1 MKLTDHF
8 DAFLANKVNLTDS
21 RIAKLDAH
29 VEAVSQF
36 LAARED
42 AIAVGFN
49 ELIPQGSYAHRT
61 IINPVDE
68 NDEFDA
74 DVLLDIEEVDDW
86 DADDYVE
93 NLYAAFRSSSIYRD
107 KVNRKSRCVTVN
119 YAGDFHMDVVP
130 YLKRHGEHYIT
141 NRKENQY
148 ERTNPEGF
156 NEWLDEQNRIT
167 GGNRLI
173 KAIRLLKYLRDFKNT
188 FTVKSV
194 ILTILLGERVSST
207 ALMADPDHY
216 KDLPTTLLNLMTDL
230 NTYLQAN
237 PMMPNIED
245 PSCPG
250 ENFNHRWNQEQYANF
265 RSWIATYTDWAKD
278 AYDEVDREE
287 SYCKW
292 RKLFGDKFG
301 TYSTAGATLA
311 TAHRG
316 LPGVRDTEEFI
327 EDKFTV
333 ALNPQYRVKLQGKT
347 VGRNGW
353 RSYTLSERGNV
364 VDPNRKIQFTI
375 CSSNIPEPYELWW
388 KVRNVGPDAIKR
400 DMIRGQIE
408 RDTGSRSRT
417 EPASFRGNHYV
428 EVYVVMDGAVV
439 AMDRQSVIIR

>member
-8 DAFLANKVNLTDS
+8 DAFLTNKVNLSDT
-21 RIAKLDAH
+21 RIATLDAH

-36 LAARED
+36 LSTGED
-42 AIAVGFN
+42 VIASSFN

-61 IINPVDE
+61 IINPVGT

-74 DVLLDIEEVDDW
+74 DVLLDVDEVDGW
-86 DADDYVE
+86 EAEDYVE
-93 NLYAAFRSSSIYRD
+93 NLYTVFRSSNTYRD
-107 KVNRKSRCVTVN
+107 KVNRRSRCVTVN

-130 YLKRHGEHYIT
+130 YLERHGEHYIT
-141 NRKENQY
+141 NRNENQY

-156 NEWLDEQNRIT
+156 NAWLDDQNRIT

-188 FTVKSV
+188 FSVKSV

-216 KDLPTTLLNLMTDL
+216 KDLPTTLLSLMIDL

-237 PMMPNIED
+237 PTMPSIDD
-245 PSCPG
+245 PSCAG
-250 ENFNHRWNQEQYANF
+250 ENFNHRWNQEQYSNF
-265 RSWIATYTDWAKD
+265 RSCIATYTGWAQD
-278 AYDEVDREE
+278 AYNEVDREE
-287 SYCKW
+287 SYAKW
-292 RKLFGDKFG
+292 RRLFGDEFG
-301 TYSTAGATLA
+301 TYSTAGVTLA
-311 TAHRG
+311 AAHRG

-327 EDKFTV
+327 EDRF
-333 ALNPQYRVKLQGKT
+333 AISLNPQYRVKLQGKT
-347 VGRNGW
+347 VRRNGW
-353 RSYTLSERGNV
+353 RNYTLSERGNV
-364 VDPNRKIQFTI
+364 VDPNRRVEFTI
-375 CSSNIPEPYELWW
+375 RSSNIPEPYEVWW
-388 KVRNVGPDAIKR
+388 KVRNVGPEAIKR

-408 RDTGSRSRT
+408 RDTGLRTRT

-428 EVYVVMDGAVV
+428 EVYIVKGGAVV

>member
-8 DAFLANKVNLTDS
+8 DAFLTNKVNLSDS
-21 RIAKLDAH
+21 RIATLDAH

-36 LAARED
+36 LSAHGGTLGAN
-42 AIAVGFN
+42 FN

-61 IINPVDE
+61 IINPVGA

-74 DVLLDIEEVDDW
+74 DVLLDMDEVDGW
-86 DADDYVE
+86 EAENYIE
-93 NLYAAFRSSSIYRD
+93 NLYTVFRSSNTYRD
-107 KVNRKSRCVTVN
+107 MVSRMSRCATLD
-119 YAGDFHMDVVP
+119 YASDFHMDVVP
-130 YLKRHGEHYIT
+130 YLVRHGEHYIT
-141 NRKENQY
+141 NRNENQF

-188 FTVKSV
+188 FSVKSV

-216 KDLPTTLLNLMTDL
+216 KDLPTALVNLMMDL
-230 NTYLQAN
+230 NGYLQAN
-237 PMMPNIED
+237 QTMPSIDD

-250 ENFNHRWNQEQYANF
+250 ENFNHRWDQDQYANF
-265 RSWIATYTDWAKD
+265 RSWMATYTEWARD
-278 AYDEVDREE
+278 AYNEANREE
-287 SYCKW
+287 SYAKW
-292 RKLFGDKFG
+292 RKLFGEKFG

-311 TAHRG
+311 AAHRG

-327 EDKFTV
+327 EDRFPI
-333 ALNPQYRVKLQGKT
+333 AIDPRYRVKLEGKT
-347 VGRNGW
+347 VRRNGW
-353 RSYTLSERGNV
+353 RNYTLSERGNV
-364 VDPNRKIQFTI
+364 VDPNRRIQFTI
-375 CSSNIPEPYELWW
+375 RSSNIPEPYDVWW
-388 KVRNVGPDAIKR
+388 KVRNVGPEAIRR

-408 RDTGSRSRT
+408 RDTGGRSRT

-428 EVYVVMDGAVV
+428 EVYVVKDGTVV